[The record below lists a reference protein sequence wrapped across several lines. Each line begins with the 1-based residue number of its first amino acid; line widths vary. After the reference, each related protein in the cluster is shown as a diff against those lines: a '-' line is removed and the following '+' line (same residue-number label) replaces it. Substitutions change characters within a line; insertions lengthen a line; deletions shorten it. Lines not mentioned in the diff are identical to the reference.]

1 MRRNLLDQVR
11 RFLEKDVPLVG
22 AHGDAPLPEILNQL
36 GHLFLGNV
44 LNSLRFKGAGFMKLN
59 RLRWLTWLTML
70 MAGFLLPGVAIAD
83 SSPAAPT
90 SAAPTPAAPIIN
102 QLSAASGDVQAAYT
116 GQLDPG
122 LCETSHR
129 LQISRAGQIVFDQML
144 DAEIG
149 ICRSHEGGLK
159 VQDLDGDQEPE
170 VVLDLFSG
178 GAHCCG
184 FSQIYYYDAS
194 ARQYSSIIQFWG
206 HTDQSNL
213 QDLDGDGIPEFA
225 SFDSRFAYRFA
236 SFADSGFPLQI
247 WQYRQGSMIDVT
259 RNFPQRV
266 YSDAYLYWNFYIE
279 ARQTGREVKG
289 LLAAYLADKYL
300 LGEAADGW
308 QRVQQAYQGSD
319 RQEFFTKLLSFL
331 QEAGYGVQPVDASQ
345 NSDPSQAAT
354 TAQALLDPSGF
365 LAADHINT
373 NHSNREVWRSVPGT
387 NIASETATDAG
398 FWAVRLDTMIRTGD
412 AINFDVNANREYGR
426 YAANCRTRMMTR
438 ILQGQVDREG
448 QIVAATRTQEEFLSA
463 DTSPQRR
470 LVLDYACSQT

>member
-1 MRRNLLDQVR
+1 M
-11 RFLEKDVPLVG
+11 E
-22 AHGDAPLPEILNQL
+22 
-36 GHLFLGNV
+36 
-44 LNSLRFKGAGFMKLN
+44 LN
-59 RLRWLTWLTML
+59 RLRWLPWLMI
-70 MAGFLLPGVAIAD
+70 MAGFVVPGVAIAD
-83 SSPAAPT
+83 SPPATPIPATPT
-90 SAAPTPAAPIIN
+90 SAAPTIN
-102 QLSAASGDVQAAYT
+102 QLNASSGDVQAEYT
-116 GQLDPG
+116 GQLDLSG

-129 LQISRAGQIVFDQML
+129 LRIRRAGQISFDQML

-184 FSQIYYYDAS
+184 FSQIYHYNADTK
-194 ARQYSSIIQFWG
+194 RYSPVIQFWG

-236 SFADSGFPLQI
+236 SFADSGFPLQV
-247 WQYRQGSMIDVT
+247 WQYRQGSMVDVT

-266 YSDAYLYWNFYIE
+266 YSDAYLYWNLYIE

-331 QEAGYGVQPVDASQ
+331 QEAGYGVQSVDSTQ
-345 NSDPSQAAT
+345 NSDPAQAAT

-365 LAADHINT
+365 LATDRSNT
-373 NHSNREVWRSVPGT
+373 NSSDQGIWRSVPGT
-387 NIASETATDAG
+387 NIASETTVSG
-398 FWAVRLDTMIRTGD
+398 FWAVRLDTIIRTGD
-412 AINFDVNANREYGR
+412 VINFDVNANREYVR

-438 ILQGQVDREG
+438 ILQGQVDRDG
-448 QIVAATRTQEEFLSA
+448 QIVAANRIQEEFFSA

-470 LVLDYACSQT
+470 LVLDYTCAQN